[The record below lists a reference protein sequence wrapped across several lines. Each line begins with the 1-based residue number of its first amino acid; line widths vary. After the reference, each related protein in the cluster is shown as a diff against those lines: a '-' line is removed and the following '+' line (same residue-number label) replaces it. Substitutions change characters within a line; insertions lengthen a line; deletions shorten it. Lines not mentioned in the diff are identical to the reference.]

1 MKKYILAAILTVF
14 LLTGCSEDTYPQVSF
29 ENVPTIPVAEV
40 VEIPDFQITF
50 GAKGKYSEEGVFFAV
65 RDEESSKRT
74 LYFADSS
81 TDAIY
86 PLCARPNCS
95 HDTDEC
101 PAHMKVSNLYFIGE
115 YLYFV
120 EDCTEVSGAEEER
133 IVRQR
138 PDGSDRQNLFRQE
151 AAQYESAS
159 IHSTFYDGDTVYFTT
174 FGSVFDPESGEILSG
189 EHIYV
194 GDLKTGKARMIPM
207 EFGEGNGTTLAILG
221 KYGNELLIQRQFG
234 GSGLTP
240 ERNYHEAFFFLDLDT
255 CKITLI
261 AEFTLDDKRSWD
273 MVGQS
278 LLYFKLNWSESQY
291 IMTHEKEGELYR
303 QTCDVLVIDLE
314 NRTGY
319 RKNGVT
325 LTKSMLSDEF
335 YIYFEWN
342 EDQTAFT
349 KMIKDLRSGEVCA
362 YPQNVPDMVYP
373 VRIGKSI
380 YFQVWSEDGKQY
392 IARIN
397 EDDFWNGNPAYF
409 VFPEWACNGII
420 F

>member
-1 MKKYILAAILTVF
+1 MMKYIWAALLTAF

-29 ENVPTIPVAEV
+29 ENVATIPVEEV
-40 VEIPDFQITF
+40 TEIPDFQITF
-50 GAKGKYSEEGVFFAV
+50 GAKGKYSEEGLFFTVA
-65 RDEESSKRT
+65 DKDSSNHT

-95 HDTDEC
+95 HDTEEC
-101 PAHMKVSNLYFIGE
+101 PARLKITNLYFDGK

-120 EDCTEVSGAEEER
+120 EDSGFQGTC
-133 IVRQR
+133 IMRQR
-138 PDGSDRQNLFRQE
+138 PDGSDRETLFRQDAE
-151 AAQYESAS
+151 KHATAK
-159 IHSTFYDGDTVYFTT
+159 IHSTYYAGDTVYFST
-174 FGSVFDPESGEILSG
+174 FGSTFDPESGEIFSG
-189 EHIYV
+189 EHIFV
-194 GDLKTGKARMIPM
+194 GDLKTREMRMLPM

-234 GSGLTP
+234 GSGINP

-261 AEFTLDDKRSWD
+261 AEFTLDDKRAWD

-278 LLYFKLNWSESQY
+278 LLYFKLNWSESEY
-291 IMTHEKEGELYR
+291 IMTHEIEGELYR

-319 RKNGVT
+319 RMNGVT

-335 YIYFEWN
+335 YIYYDWN
-342 EDQTAFT
+342 EDYTAFT
-349 KMIKDLRSGEVCA
+349 KRIMDLRSAEVRT
-362 YPQNVPDMVYP
+362 YPQNVPDMVFP
-373 VRIGKSI
+373 VRTGKRI

-397 EDDFWNGNPAYF
+397 EDDFWNGNPDYF
-409 VFPEWACNGII
+409 VFPEWAYDGII

>member
-1 MKKYILAAILTVF
+1 ML
-14 LLTGCSEDTYPQVSF
+14 
-29 ENVPTIPVAEV
+29 PV
-40 VEIPDFQITF
+40 
-50 GAKGKYSEEGVFFAV
+50 
-65 RDEESSKRT
+65 
-74 LYFADSS
+74 
-81 TDAIY
+81 
-86 PLCARPNCS
+86 
-95 HDTDEC
+95 
-101 PAHMKVSNLYFIGE
+101 
-115 YLYFV
+115 
-120 EDCTEVSGAEEER
+120 
-133 IVRQR
+133 
-138 PDGSDRQNLFRQE
+138 
-151 AAQYESAS
+151 
-159 IHSTFYDGDTVYFTT
+159 
-174 FGSVFDPESGEILSG
+174 
-189 EHIYV
+189 
-194 GDLKTGKARMIPM
+194 

-234 GSGLTP
+234 GSGINSD
-240 ERNYHEAFFFLDLDT
+240 RNYHEAFFFIDLDT

-261 AEFTLDDKRSWD
+261 AEFTLDDKRAWD

-278 LLYFKLNWSESQY
+278 LLYFKMNWSEPEH
-291 IMTHEKEGELYR
+291 IMTHEIEGELYR

-335 YIYFEWN
+335 YIYYAWN
-342 EDQTAFT
+342 EEYTAFT
-349 KMIKDLRSGEVCA
+349 KRIMDLRSAEVRA

-373 VRIGKSI
+373 VRTGKSI

-409 VFPEWACNGII
+409 VFPEWVYNGII